1 MEAIFSSETLD
12 DVERPTRRYIPEGT
26 KKILPVLK

>member
-12 DVERPTRRYIPEGT
+12 LSDLQDVATQR
-26 KKILPVLK
+26 KVLFIVTAVRT